1 MIRRAFVLS
10 WLPVL
15 FLAALT
21 ARIEAGTPKT
31 LPALTLHTLDGKTI
45 TTADLK
51 GKVVLLDFWA
61 SWCIPCRKSFPEVDR
76 LSKDFEAKG
85 LAVIAVSVD
94 EQRKNAESF
103 LSQFPHTMTIAL
115 DEKGTSAQALDLQG
129 MPSSLLVDRTGQI
142 RFTHMGYTDKT
153 IGQFRTEIAQ
163 LLAEA
168 H

>member
-1 MIRRAFVLS
+1 MMRRAFVLS
-10 WLPVL
+10 CLSVL
-15 FLAALT
+15 LLT
-21 ARIEAGTPKT
+21 ARTARIDAVTPKD
-31 LPALTLHTLDGKTI
+31 LPALTLRTLDGKTV

-76 LSKDFEAKG
+76 LSKDFEQKG
-85 LAVIAVSVD
+85 LTVIAVSVD

-103 LSQFPHTMTIAL
+103 LSLFPHTMTIAL
-115 DEKGTSAQALDLQG
+115 DDKGTAAQALDLQG
-129 MPSSLLVDRTGQI
+129 MPSSLLVDRAGHI

-153 IGQFRTEIAQ
+153 IGQFRIEIAQ

-168 H
+168 R